1 MGVAVNMPRDL
12 VAGILGAPADSRSE
26 RSSLEFLDVYVFVG
40 KETLLGYNKREKLL
54 RRVRWNGTDLSLP
67 RIQRAD
73 HFEAAPI
80 R

>member
-1 MGVAVNMPRDL
+1 MPRDQ
-12 VAGILGAPADSRSE
+12 VAAIMGAPADSRSG
-26 RSSLEFLDVYVFVG
+26 RSSLEFLDVYVFAG
-40 KETLLGYNKREKLL
+40 KVALLGYNKREKLL

-67 RIQRAD
+67 RIQGAD